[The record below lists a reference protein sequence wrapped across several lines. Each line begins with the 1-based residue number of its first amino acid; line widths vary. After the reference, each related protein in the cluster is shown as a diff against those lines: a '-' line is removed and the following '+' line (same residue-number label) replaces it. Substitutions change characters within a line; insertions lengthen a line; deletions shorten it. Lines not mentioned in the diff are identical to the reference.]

1 MKKTELEKQ
10 IDARFIEMGFPD
22 PDNAAIPQDMRAEIA
37 RQLGLF
43 YNGHTLVVDRRQPG
57 HLKIYCVTLKA
68 E

>member
-1 MKKTELEKQ
+1 MKTELEEQ
-10 IDARFIEMGFPD
+10 INARFAEIGFPD
-22 PDNAAIPQDMRAEIA
+22 PDHASLTPDLRAEVA

-57 HLKIYCVTLKA
+57 HLKIYAVTLQA

>member
-1 MKKTELEKQ
+1 LKTKLEKEL
-10 IDARFIEMGFPD
+10 DARFEEIGFPN
-22 PDNAAIPQDMRAEIA
+22 PDNVAITEDLRKEIA

-57 HLKIYCVTLKA
+57 HLKIYAVTLKA

>member
-1 MKKTELEKQ
+1 MKTELEKQ
-10 IDARFIEMGFPD
+10 IDARFAEMGFPD
-22 PDNAAIPQDMRAEIA
+22 PDNKAITPDLRAEIA

-57 HLKIYCVTLKA
+57 HLKIYAVTLQA